1 MLPQGAVSPR
11 LFVSVIRCMVGQ
23 SCCPTCGAVKYQ
35 VAPNRRCLPYS
46 YQSYYPVSALR
57 CVDIISLLQG
67 PKLTECFHYHCFHAS
82 LCRIIRLC
90 SPCHDLFRHR
100 PRPTTPPHQLSFE
113 LFMSN
118 EYVTLPYSMDALI
131 VLVYPMLLLGFP
143 VSATDTITPRAATHH
158 RPYCMSTILQVVTC
172 DVCINQN
179 QCRISHNFFME

>member
-1 MLPQGAVSPR
+1 
-11 LFVSVIRCMVGQ
+11 MVRQ
-23 SCCPTCGAVKYQ
+23 SCCPTCGAVKFQ

-57 CVDIISLLQG
+57 CVDIVSLLQG
-67 PKLTECFHYHCFHAS
+67 PKLTACFHHHCFHAS
-82 LCRIIRLC
+82 LCRIIRLF
-90 SPCHDLFRHR
+90 SPCHDLLRHR
-100 PRPTTPPHQLSFE
+100 PRPTTPPHQRSFE